1 MRDATIL
8 ITSLTISIF
17 LFAALAL
24 VSDDNSEA
32 VIRLSDDQI
41 IELYRTK

>member
-17 LFAALAL
+17 LFAALCL
-24 VSDDNSEA
+24 VSADNGE
-32 VIRLSDDQI
+32 VIIRLSDEQV